1 MNARVCCSLTAV
13 LLCLSVCLST
23 TDAKGRVTKKPGV
36 CPRNNVIGICVVR
49 DNYCFNDGDC
59 PNDQK
64 CCSYGCGRQCRS
76 PYKAKP
82 GVCPSKTLGVG
93 LCVTSCS
100 LDSNCPNDQKCCS
113 NGCGRQCMAPYKEK
127 PGVCPK
133 TTPIIKGVC
142 AELCSHDGD
151 CPNDEKCCS
160 NGSGHQC
167 TALPKEKPGVCPMT
181 LAGVRGPCEELCV
194 SDFDC
199 PRNEKCCSSI
209 CGGRICTPT
218 S

>member
-1 MNARVCCSLTAV
+1 MTARVCCSLTAV
-13 LLCLSVCLST
+13 LLCLSVYLST
-23 TDAKGRVTKKPGV
+23 IDAKGRVTIKGT
-36 CPRNNVIGICVVR
+36 VR
-49 DNYCFNDGDC
+49 LDEEWL
-59 PNDQK
+59 PE
-64 CCSYGCGRQCRS
+64 
-76 PYKAKP
+76 KP

-93 LCVTSCS
+93 LCVELCS

-113 NGCGRQCMAPYKEK
+113 NGCGHQCIAPYREK
-127 PGVCPK
+127 PGVCPR
-133 TTPIIKGVC
+133 TTPRMKGVC
-142 AELCSHDGD
+142 AERCSHDGD

-160 NGSGHQC
+160 NGCGHQC

-209 CGGRICTPT
+209 CGGCLCTPA